1 MKKIMPFVL
10 IGILV
15 LSGFGAVAFQ
25 ANNPSSHQFNYVII
39 TTHDL
44 ENAVISLKNCKEYL
58 GFSVEIVNTS
68 WISINYTGKDMQEQ
82 IRNFL
87 IDKY

>member
-44 ENAVISLKNCKEYL
+44 ENAVISLKTC
-58 GFSVEIVNTS
+58 
-68 WISINYTGKDMQEQ
+68 
-82 IRNFL
+82 
-87 IDKY
+87 